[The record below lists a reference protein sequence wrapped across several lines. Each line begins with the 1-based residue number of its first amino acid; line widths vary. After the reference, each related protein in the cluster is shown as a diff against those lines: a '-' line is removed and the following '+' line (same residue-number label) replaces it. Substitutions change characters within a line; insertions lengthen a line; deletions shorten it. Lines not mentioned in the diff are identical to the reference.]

1 MRAVNVYSPKAEN
14 LSRHEMLAWVN
25 NILKSKYTKIEQLC
39 TANQEHEYIYNF
51 KILQGGFRKMSVEK
65 VIPIERLVK
74 GRFTD
79 NLEFLQW
86 FRKFYKANEKDKD
99 EDQDGPKVSPSGG
112 ASTQRH
118 VSVSPKRS
126 AEETPEKSSKPTT
139 TSDETIADTSLEGK
153 ATDHSCEVETHPGD
167 NNTEPEPMS
176 NINLVSQKIVAYAS
190 FKEPEDP
197 ATDES
202 SDEMSLSGGS
212 NMSESMSDIS
222 KISHK
227 TFTFMRYEG
236 PATDQSSDE
245 ETHPDPEPEPISNTS
260 LVSQKTVTS
269 TSFKGRAIDESTIVI
284 NEKNISNS
292 RFAGTPIDQSIENK
306 IDADANK
313 TPKPMSNTSLMSH
326 KPDFDSSFM
335 GTDQPLATMAEKLF
349 KKVLRE
355 RDVFYSKCRDIEVIC
370 HESQNI
376 ERMPKIR
383 LLLNIL
389 YEQSDNFRPPN
400 VPMEWE
406 DLNEEHQ

>member
-39 TANQEHEYIYNF
+39 TGAAYCQFLNKLFPKSVPLTRVKFTANQEHEYIYNF

-227 TFTFMRYEG
+227 TFTFMR
-236 PATDQSSDE
+236 
-245 ETHPDPEPEPISNTS
+245 
-260 LVSQKTVTS
+260 
-269 TSFKGRAIDESTIVI
+269 
-284 NEKNISNS
+284 
-292 RFAGTPIDQSIENK
+292 FAGTPIDQSIENK